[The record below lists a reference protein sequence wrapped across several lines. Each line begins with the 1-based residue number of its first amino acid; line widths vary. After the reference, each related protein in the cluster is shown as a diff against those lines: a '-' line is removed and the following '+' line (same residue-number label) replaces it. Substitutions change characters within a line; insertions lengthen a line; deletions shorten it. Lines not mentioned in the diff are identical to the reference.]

1 MTLGRLFNRPGRR
14 RIELTQYRLHA
25 IIAVVLIAAMGCS
38 SNSSSAAKAKA
49 PVKDGAPVVVA
60 TVAQKSVAK
69 RVKAIGNVEPYS
81 TVAVKSRVDGQIMAV
96 HFKEGQNV
104 TDGQILFE
112 IDPRPFKAQLMQS
125 EATLMKDKAQYEN
138 ALAQERRY
146 QDLLQKNFVS
156 KEFYAQIRT
165 NLDSTAAGVRADEA
179 AVENA
184 RVQLDYCTIRSPIN
198 GRTGKIMIQSGNLVK
213 ANDTAP
219 LVVINQVVPIY
230 VAFSV
235 PEQQLQAIRAYMAN
249 GPLSVDA
256 TAQDAESPRA
266 SGELTFIDNTVD
278 ATTGT
283 IKLKATFRN
292 SDSSLWPGE
301 FVTATVNLYEQ
312 ADAVVVPSAAVQ
324 TGPNGRYVFVVKPD
338 MTVEMRDIVV
348 DRTEGAETV
357 VAKGLT
363 PGLQVVTDGQLRLTP
378 GAKVNVESRSSAS

>member
-1 MTLGRLFNRPGRR
+1 MTLGSLPSRPGRR
-14 RIELTQYRLHA
+14 RIELFQYRLHA
-25 IIAVVLIAAMGCS
+25 IFAVVLIAAIGCS
-38 SNSSSAAKAKA
+38 SNTSSAAKAKA
-49 PVKDGAPVVVA
+49 PAKDGAPVVVA

-104 TDGQILFE
+104 TEGQLLFE
-112 IDPRPFKAQLMQS
+112 IDPRPFRAQLMQS

-156 KEFYAQIRT
+156 KEFYSQIRT
-165 NLDSTAAGVRADEA
+165 NLDSAAAGVRADEA

-213 ANDTAP
+213 ANDTAS

-235 PEQQLQAIRAYMAN
+235 PEQQLQAIRAYMAK
-249 GPLSVDA
+249 GPLRVDA
-256 TAQDAESPRA
+256 TAQDAASPRA
-266 SGELTFIDNTVD
+266 SGDLTFIDNTVD
-278 ATTGT
+278 AATGT

-292 SDSSLWPGE
+292 ADGSLWPGE
-301 FVTATVNLYEQ
+301 FVTATVTLYEQ
-312 ADAVVVPSAAVQ
+312 GDAIVVPSSAVQ

-357 VAKGLT
+357 VAKGLA

-378 GAKVNVESRSSAS
+378 GARVNVDSRSAAS